1 MEGRHLRVDRAARPT
16 THGEA
21 EVEYDRT
28 LSVFVG
34 NMHFSTMEEDVI
46 RHFHAGARD
55 YKPLKNA
62 VVAVRMVHNPAL
74 ALSRERRLDRCGL
87 SPPVERSWGHIMAP
101 LLAG

>member
-1 MEGRHLRVDRAARPT
+1 LRVDRAARPT

-34 NMHFSTMEEDVI
+34 NMHFSTTEEDVI

-55 YKPLKNA
+55 FRPLKNA
-62 VVAVRMVHNPAL
+62 VVAVRMVRNPPSTLTRAKP
-74 ALSRERRLDRCGL
+74 G
-87 SPPVERSWGHIMAP
+87 
-101 LLAG
+101 